1 MVKGISAPPEK
12 RDVFNGTFYFYY
24 SFSLPVFHYI
34 HRINSQKRII
44 MNKHKFIN
52 ILFFFLFCM
61 VTITAFG
68 ENPTLKVFEGRP
80 CINPP
85 RITGNYPNSPF
96 LFYIPTSG
104 QRPMEWSAEKLPK
117 GLRLDSK
124 TGIITGTV
132 AAKGD
137 YTVTLKAK
145 NALGTCT
152 QELVIRIGDELLLTP
167 PMGWNSWNTFGRHL
181 TEELV
186 LQTADAMVANGMHD
200 LGYSYIN
207 IDDFWQLPER
217 GANGHLQIDKSKFP
231 HGIKY
236 VADYL
241 HQRGFKLGIYSDA
254 ANKTCGG
261 VCGSYEYEETDAQ
274 DFASWN
280 VDLLKY
286 DYCNAPVD
294 RVEAIER
301 YTKMGAALRATG
313 RSIVFSVCE
322 WGQREPWKW
331 AKQVGGHLWRIS
343 GDIGDVWN
351 REANQMGGLRG
362 ILNILEIN
370 APLSEYA
377 GPSGWNDP
385 DMLVVGIGGKSMSI
399 GYESE
404 GCTQEQYKS
413 HFDLWCMMASPLLCG
428 NDVRNMNDSTLQI
441 LLDADLIAINQD
453 IAGKQATRSIRSDHY
468 DIWVKPLADGRKA
481 IACFNRK
488 NVPYNFVLSPKTV
501 ENLSLEQVY
510 SLDERS
516 TISGKEIMVKLAPYQ
531 CKIYLCGKAQP
542 IK

>member
-1 MVKGISAPPEK
+1 
-12 RDVFNGTFYFYY
+12 
-24 SFSLPVFHYI
+24 
-34 HRINSQKRII
+34 
-44 MNKHKFIN
+44 MNTPK
-52 ILFFFLFCM
+52 L
-61 VTITAFG
+61 ITAVLLCLFLMTG
-68 ENPTLKVFEGRP
+68 ICTFAQNATQKVFEGKP
-80 CINPP
+80 YINSP
-85 RITGNYPNSPF
+85 RITGNYPSTPF

-104 QRPMEWSAEKLPK
+104 QRPIEWSAEALPK
-117 GLRLDSK
+117 GLKLDSK

-132 AAKGD
+132 TTKGD
-137 YTVTLKAK
+137 YKVKLTAK
-145 NALGTCT
+145 NTLGTCT
-152 QELVIRIGDELLLTP
+152 QELTIRIGDELLLTP

-186 LQTADAMVANGMHD
+186 LQTADAMVANGMRD

-217 GANGHLQIDKSKFP
+217 GADGHIQIDKSKFP
-231 HGIKY
+231 RGIKY

-254 ANKTCGG
+254 ADKTCGG
-261 VCGSYEYEETDAQ
+261 VCGSYGYEETDAQ
-274 DFASWN
+274 DFASWG

-286 DYCNAPVD
+286 DYCNAPAG
-294 RVEAIER
+294 RVEAMER
-301 YTKMGAALRATG
+301 YAKMGKALRATE
-313 RSIVFSVCE
+313 RSIVFSICE

-331 AKQVGGHLWRIS
+331 AKQVGGQLWRVS

-351 REANQMGGLRG
+351 REANHMGGLRG

-399 GYESE
+399 GSESE

-413 HFDLWCMMASPLLCG
+413 HFSLWCMMSSPLLCG

-441 LLDADLIAINQD
+441 LLDANLIAINQD
-453 IAGKQATRSIRSDHY
+453 MAGKQAERSIRADYY
-468 DIWVKPLADGRKA
+468 DIWVKPLSDGRKA
-481 IACFNRK
+481 IACFNRTSTPRDITL
-488 NVPYNFVLSPKTV
+488 NSKTV
-501 ENLSLEQVY
+501 ENLSLEEVY

-516 TISGKEIMVKLAPYQ
+516 TVNADNNELFVKLAPYQ
-531 CKIYLCGKAQP
+531 CKIFQCGKAGKKIMP
-542 IK
+542 